1 MLREYNHPGTPDGDL
16 LKRWFS
22 DEFFDLFVW
31 YDDKHVIVSFQLCYN
46 KPRDEHSLTWRIPS
60 SYYHQRVDDGESHP
74 GKNKSTPILLPD
86 GAVDSRALSTR
97 FKMESEHIDKEVS
110 SFVEGKLEEFANR
123 AVA

>member
-1 MLREYNHPGTPDGDL
+1 MLQEYNHPGTSDGDL

-31 YDDKHVIVSFQLCYN
+31 YDKNNVIVSFQLCYN
-46 KPRDEHSLTWRIPS
+46 KPRDEHSLTWKTPS
-60 SYYHQRVDDGESHP
+60 SYYHQRVDDGENRP

-97 FKMESEHIDKEVS
+97 FKQESEQIDKEVT
-110 SFVEGKLEEFANR
+110 SFVEAKLVEFANR